1 MSRKTLNKTN
11 LQKQGAEMLADL
23 VMDLVQ
29 GSATLQP
36 RARMELSAA
45 EGPKQVASDLRKR
58 FASLRRT
65 TGFVDWRKQKEL
77 VKDLDGLLQMIESR
91 IAPYDPGEAFD
102 LLWSFLLLAPSI
114 LERTDDNNGAIGDVM
129 REAVGIIAQI
139 APAITVDGKALA
151 ERILDAVAEAG

>member
-91 IAPYDPGEAFD
+91 IAPYDPGQAFVCSGRSSC
-102 LLWSFLLLAPSI
+102 WRPRFSSA
-114 LERTDDNNGAIGDVM
+114 RMT
-129 REAVGIIAQI
+129 
-139 APAITVDGKALA
+139 ITVRSAM
-151 ERILDAVAEAG
+151 